1 MFRVNPIGFD
11 KMLPRDNKMF
21 FVSEGFNLRPA
32 PEPSII
38 EKLAMLDID
47 IRKLRIK
54 HFGGTS
60 MSNFSESTA
69 HSYRREPNFEQSKS
83 HMTSK

>member
-1 MFRVNPIGFD
+1 
-11 KMLPRDNKMF
+11 MLPRDNRIF
-21 FVSEGFNLRPA
+21 FVNEGNNLRPT

-38 EKLAMLDID
+38 EKLAILNID

-69 HSYRREPNFEQSKS
+69 NSYRKEPNFENQSKS